1 MTHTVEDLMAA
12 AVGQRPMDFETAFH
26 QLMLG
31 KAHAAIEDRKIELA
45 KDMFAKAIEPVKEE
59 EEIEERFGGKGSE
72 VGIRN
77 NTPKGANPQPAPQKG
92 TGKSD
97 LMTSLKAIK
106 KPGNG

>member
-31 KAHAAIEDRKIELA
+31 KAHAAIEDRKIEYA
-45 KDMFAKAIEPVKEE
+45 KNMFAKAVKEDVD
-59 EEIEERFGGKGSE
+59 IEERFGGKGSDPSL
-72 VGIRN
+72 RN
-77 NTPKGANPQPAPQKG
+77 NPSKGASPAPAPAPKV

-97 LMTSLKAIK
+97 LMTSLTAIK
-106 KPGNG
+106 KIGK